1 MGSTAVA
8 SRPHPPDPVRRSAA
22 RVATLVSVPVALLI
36 AIGSLWVF
44 GGFSLFS
51 HPSSEPSARPQV
63 TSLVTLPAPALAE
76 PASGVCR
83 EVIAKLPAS
92 LAGSARRPVTGPEQN
107 AAYGDPP
114 VTVACGVAPVAVA
127 ATEDV
132 IQLNGVCWV
141 NRPAPSGGTWF
152 TVDRAVPVGVSVP
165 GPTAGSAQR
174 VIGLTGSI
182 KANDPVAAHFPSGC
196 AG

>member
-1 MGSTAVA
+1 MSRSASMMKSVISTSVPVVGVA
-8 SRPHPPDPVRRSAA
+8 PFHWDRSRGGPATTVTGVRRS
-22 RVATLVSVPVALLI
+22 LNS
-36 AIGSLWVF
+36 
-44 GGFSLFS
+44 
-51 HPSSEPSARPQV
+51 SARPQV